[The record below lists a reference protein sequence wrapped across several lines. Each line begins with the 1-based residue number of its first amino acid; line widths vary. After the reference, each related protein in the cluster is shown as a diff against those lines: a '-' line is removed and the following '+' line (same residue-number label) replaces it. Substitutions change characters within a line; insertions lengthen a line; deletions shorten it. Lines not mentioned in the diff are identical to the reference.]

1 MSAQLLPEMKNVDS
15 SNIAAIGYD
24 DDELYE
30 LFVQYKNGMTYK
42 YKEVP
47 TNIYESFLKAESKG
61 KFMNE
66 EVKPFYDYDHL
77 R

>member
-24 DDELYE
+24 HELSE

-47 TNIYESFLKAESKG
+47 TNIYESFLKAKSKG

-66 EVKPFYDYDHL
+66 EVKPFYDYDYL

>member
-24 DDELYE
+24 HELSE

-47 TNIYESFLKAESKG
+47 TNIYERFLKAESKG

-66 EVKPFYDYDHL
+66 EVKPFYDYDYL

>member
-1 MSAQLLPEMKNVDS
+1 MSAQLLPKMKNVDS
-15 SNIAAIGYD
+15 SNIAAIGY

-47 TNIYESFLKAESKG
+47 ANIYESFLKAESKG

-66 EVKPFYDYDHL
+66 EVKPFYDYDYL

>member
-24 DDELYE
+24 CELSE

-66 EVKPFYDYDHL
+66 EVKPFYDYDYL

>member
-24 DDELYE
+24 RELSE

-47 TNIYESFLKAESKG
+47 ANIYERFLKAESKG

-66 EVKPFYDYDHL
+66 EVKPFYDYDYL

>member
-1 MSAQLLPEMKNVDS
+1 MSTQLLPEMKNVDS

-24 DDELYE
+24 DESSE

-47 TNIYESFLKAESKG
+47 AKIYESLLSAESKG
-61 KFMNE
+61 RFMNE
-66 EVKPFYDYDHL
+66 EVKPFYDYDYM